1 MGRDEFDY
9 DGARRELLEEVGVQ
23 LVGGFELCISRR
35 GARARNSGPFLVRKS
50 ESAVRSIIHRHL
62 EKDRRRKERE
72 CETAPFLD
80 DFSPILQQS
89 RKPAVVGILGK
100 QADNLRD
107 RASGPVERNL
117 K

>member
-1 MGRDEFDY
+1 MDREEFDF

-23 LVGGFELCISRR
+23 LLVIRLYFKERR
-35 GARARNSGPFLVRKS
+35 PCKEVAPLVRKS

-80 DFSPILQQS
+80 YFQSDF
-89 RKPAVVGILGK
+89 
-100 QADNLRD
+100 
-107 RASGPVERNL
+107 VES
-117 K
+117 